1 VLSKTTSNFY
11 VSIKTAEIPYSFF
24 SLTTDFNV
32 LVINIGGIDYNL
44 TIPPGNYT
52 AINIGTI
59 LTTLIQPYLINS
71 TFVITYDRAT
81 GKNTI
86 TNTNYNLTPFN
97 CKIKWN
103 LNLELGSFFGYSLQT
118 EIVGNGVT
126 ITYTNNISNI
136 YVDCS
141 QHQCLFLR
149 SSVFSQPNNYEILYN
164 NTWTNS
170 SILQKI
176 IITTPPNSIIF
187 YQNELFNSVKISNK
201 SISDIDFYLNS
212 NKSTRIVDLNNLNF
226 SFRLSIDEIDTIS
239 PIYNQ
244 PINMEPINN
253 EKTQESTNGPAINAP
268 LDEIENKLRNEIL
281 GTEKTQE
288 STNGPA
294 INAPLDDLENQ
305 LRQDI
310 LNA

>member
-1 VLSKTTSNFY
+1 VLSKPSSNFY

-24 SLTTDFNV
+24 SLTSDFNV
-32 LVINIGGIDYNL
+32 LIISYNAINYNI

-59 LTTLIQPYLINS
+59 LTNLIQPYFLDS
-71 TFVITYDRAT
+71 TFLITYDRST

-86 TNTNYNLTPFN
+86 SDLNYNFNVFN

-103 LNLELGSFFGYSLQT
+103 LNTELASFFGYSLET
-118 EIVGNGVT
+118 EIVGNGLT
-126 ITYTNNISNI
+126 ITYTNNISDI

-149 SSVFSQPNNYEILYN
+149 SSIFSQPNNYEILYN
-164 NTWTNS
+164 NTWNSS

-212 NKSTRIVDLNNLNF
+212 NKSARIVDLNNLNF
-226 SFRLSIDEIDTIS
+226 SFRLSVDEIDTIS

-253 EKTQESTNGPAINAP
+253 EKIQESSNSPAIN
-268 LDEIENKLRNEIL
+268 E
-281 GTEKTQE
+281 
-288 STNGPA
+288 
-294 INAPLDDLENQ
+294 PLDDLENQ